1 MEISTKFNFLGGNW
15 MGILDVLL
23 NGNSVVV
30 DKVAQIFIDS
40 TITDDASESNSLSI
54 FRKYFVSLLM
64 KNFLS

>member
-40 TITDDASESNSLSI
+40 TITDDASESNSLFI